1 MLNVD
6 VLVGRVWKDESS
18 FTISNVEAHIP
29 GMTTYGLSGDKS
41 ETFQATCALS
51 ADSCNAMPTTKCD
64 VLTKTPNTD
73 FGRSIGRRELDHK
86 GCQHLG
92 HSCGTFNGVNYGNC
106 CAQSEKSPPTSME
119 CIRDGDNSLVVNGRV
134 QYRKKCDDCFPSAAT
149 VLRLSEGT
157 AAWTRID
164 SLRRGDLIAAVDEQ
178 DRFFFDE
185 VAFSSLADPTRLNE
199 AYLRLMFGRDGGH
212 AAHNLTLTA
221 GHHLPV
227 GPTCCAHLK
236 IAGEVTVG
244 ETVWL
249 RDGKRTST
257 ASAPYTVTA
266 ITQTLADG
274 MHSPMLLHGG
284 MPIVDGVVTS
294 FGSISDVRAAATIYP
309 FVGPLATALGLSH
322 TAARIDN
329 LGECMLAKASHLWA
343 GGSLRSIPA
352 CPARSFVKEH

>member
-6 VLVGRVWKDESS
+6 VLVGRVGARAPISGASRPHIRTKSCRAHLPNTPLPPRICFLIWRMRVCCCLRLFQVWKDESS

-119 CIRDGDNSLVVNGRV
+119 CKRDGDNSLVVNGRV

-185 VAFSSLADPTRLNE
+185 VRA
-199 AYLRLMFGRDGGH
+199 LRARMR
-212 AAHNLTLTA
+212 
-221 GHHLPV
+221 
-227 GPTCCAHLK
+227 
-236 IAGEVTVG
+236 
-244 ETVWL
+244 
-249 RDGKRTST
+249 
-257 ASAPYTVTA
+257 
-266 ITQTLADG
+266 
-274 MHSPMLLHGG
+274 SP
-284 MPIVDGVVTS
+284 
-294 FGSISDVRAAATIYP
+294 
-309 FVGPLATALGLSH
+309 
-322 TAARIDN
+322 ARIR
-329 LGECMLAKASHLWA
+329 L
-343 GGSLRSIPA
+343 
-352 CPARSFVKEH
+352 